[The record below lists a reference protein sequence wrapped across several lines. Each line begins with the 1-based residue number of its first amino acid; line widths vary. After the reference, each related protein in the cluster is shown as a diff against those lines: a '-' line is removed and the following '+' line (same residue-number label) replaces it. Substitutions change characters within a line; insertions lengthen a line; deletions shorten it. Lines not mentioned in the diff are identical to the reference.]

1 MQIRSVGIDLG
12 KTTFHLVALNAAGKV
27 LLRKKFTQKQLVT
40 FTANMQI
47 SLIGMEACS
56 GAHFLGRVL
65 REQGHDVKL
74 IPAQFVKPF
83 VKSNKNDF
91 LDAEAIAEAVDRQ
104 NMRFVPIK
112 TDDQLDLQAMHR
124 VRDRLVARR
133 TSVINQLRAFLLERG
148 MVFAKTPFKLKQA
161 MPEILENA
169 EANLTPRMRN
179 LVSLL
184 WSEWKDMEQQI
195 VAMNEEVEQIA
206 SSDPACQRLRQIPG
220 IGPLVATAIVAAIGN
235 GAAFHK
241 GREFSSWL
249 GLVPRQHSTGGKA
262 RLFGISKRG
271 NSYLRKLLVHGA
283 RSAVLRVKRERS
295 PFGPWLNAL
304 ERRSPVKVVIT
315 AAANKLGPYRVGR
328 SFERTGLSWSGS
340 GRKDCLKQRSTSTGI
355 KFSNQGLHWINKT
368 NEQVPLTA
376 CSQPAPRKMVIHGRP
391 VYQEEHAAQLI
402 MARSLHSPHE
412 GRIHL
417 RRSVD
422 PLFAFPLQ
430 SDGGPYICGRFGL
443 QLDWDTAPGVLN
455 RLSRA
460 D

>member
-1 MQIRSVGIDLG
+1 MQIHSVGIDLG
-12 KTTFHLVALNAAGKV
+12 KTTFHLVALSAAGKV
-27 LLRKKFTQKQLVT
+27 LLRKKFTQKQLIT
-40 FTANMQI
+40 FTATMQT

-65 REQGHDVKL
+65 RSQGHDVKL

-169 EANLTPRMRN
+169 DANLTPRMRN
-179 LVSLL
+179 LVSML
-184 WSEWKDMEQQI
+184 WNEWKDLEQQI
-195 VAMNEEVEQIA
+195 VAMNDEVEQIA

-235 GAAFHK
+235 AFKK

-295 PFGPWLNAL
+295 PFGPWLDSL
-304 ERRSPVKVVIT
+304 EQRAPVKVVIT
-315 AAANKLGPYRVGR
+315 AAANKLARVAWAVLSSGEEYRV
-328 SFERTGLSWSGS
+328 
-340 GRKDCLKQRSTSTGI
+340 
-355 KFSNQGLHWINKT
+355 
-368 NEQVPLTA
+368 PMTA
-376 CSQPAPRKMVIHGRP
+376 TVA
-391 VYQEEHAAQLI
+391 
-402 MARSLHSPHE
+402 
-412 GRIHL
+412 
-417 RRSVD
+417 
-422 PLFAFPLQ
+422 
-430 SDGGPYICGRFGL
+430 
-443 QLDWDTAPGVLN
+443 
-455 RLSRA
+455 
-460 D
+460 